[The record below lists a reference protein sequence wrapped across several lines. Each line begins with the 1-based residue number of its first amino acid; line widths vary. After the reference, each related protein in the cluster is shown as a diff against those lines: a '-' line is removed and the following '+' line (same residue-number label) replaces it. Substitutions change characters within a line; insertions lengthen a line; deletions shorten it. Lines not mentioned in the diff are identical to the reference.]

1 MIHENEAP
9 SRRSGDRPSSETCP
23 GAARERLRGPGILAN
38 TSGGGSRLSALAIGP
53 KKGPAREGLPGAT
66 RNRCSRAVAQ
76 RTVTRAAR
84 S

>member
-1 MIHENEAP
+1 MIHETKRPPAP
-9 SRRSGDRPSSETCP
+9 TGTVGDLPRG
-23 GAARERLRGPGILAN
+23 GARAMRGPGILAN

-66 RNRCSRAVAQ
+66 RNRCSRAAAQ
-76 RTVTRAAR
+76 HTVTRAA